1 MQAADWHARYLEQA
15 QWTKLLRQYILN
27 KLLIQPNWLICELGC
42 GTGVILQDLS
52 GALGHVVGLDLD
64 LNVLAFQDTGKPF
77 LVNANAYDPPF
88 QANSFDLIVCH
99 YFLLW
104 LSDPLAVLRAARN
117 VLKSGGYL
125 AVFAEPD
132 YASRRVLPDGMKNL
146 ATLQNQS
153 LAAQGANLEIG
164 RNLGQLLTS
173 SGFSVLEYGLMK
185 EANENALQLSTSEKN
200 VLHADWKFLDQRREA
215 EITQEELENLL
226 MSVPDRWYVP
236 TYYALAQLI
245 K

>member
-27 KLLIQPNWLICELGC
+27 KLPIQPNWLVCELGC
-42 GTGVILQDLS
+42 GTGAVLQDLS
-52 GALGHVVGLDLD
+52 RLFGHVVGLDLD
-64 LNVLAFQDTGKPF
+64 LNVLTFQDAEKTF
-77 LVNANAYDPPF
+77 LVNANAYNPPF
-88 QANSFDLIVCH
+88 QANSFDLFVCH

-132 YASRRVLPDGMKNL
+132 YASRRALPESMNKL
-146 ATLQNQS
+146 AVLQNQS
-153 LAAQGANLEIG
+153 LTAQGANLEIG
-164 RNLGQLLTS
+164 RNLGQLLTA
-173 SGFSVLEYGLMK
+173 SGFSVLEYGSMK
-185 EANENALQLSTSEKN
+185 EASEHAPLLSPSEKI
-200 VLHADWKFLDQRREA
+200 VLRADWEFLNQRREA

-226 MSVPDRWYVP
+226 LDVPDCWYVP
-236 TYYALAQLI
+236 TYYALAHL
-245 K
+245 KG